1 MASRG
6 TATGRLVNTGEVCL
20 RVAHVLEHVPV
31 KIVRGFECCLA
42 FEKADDIDRLRVAA
56 KLTDG
61 EVLSWLD

>member
-1 MASRG
+1 
-6 TATGRLVNTGEVCL
+6 VNTGEVCL